1 MQASY
6 AKKRTGRVQKRQRK
20 TRGAKKDTVL
30 QRLRRSSYRC
40 AGAQTSR
47 NKRVLETR
55 CKSSSMDLLRLEGK
69 KNYVFHWKW
78 NSRSFRKKKEKKE
91 QGESTKTKRISQKK
105 DFEDLPRD
113 RALKFLLKQVMLRV
127 TLFHRKICDPLDSHD
142 QVSLIDYA
150 SLGYSISTYSM
161 WEGLVEGLARQPKTK
176 GEIKRTN
183 RTEL

>member
-47 NKRVLETR
+47 NKRVLEIR
-55 CKSSSMDLLRLEGK
+55 RKSSSTDLLRLEGK
-69 KNYVFHWKW
+69 KTMLFIESGIRV
-78 NSRSFRKKKEKKE
+78 RSEKKEKKE
-91 QGESTKTKRISQKK
+91 RGKSTKTKRISQKK

-113 RALKFLLKQVMLRV
+113 RALKQVVLRV

-161 WEGLVEGLARQPKTK
+161 
-176 GEIKRTN
+176 
-183 RTEL
+183 

>member
-30 QRLRRSSYRC
+30 QRLRRSRYRC

-47 NKRVLETR
+47 NKRVLEIR
-55 CKSSSMDLLRLEGK
+55 RKSSSTDLLRLEGK
-69 KNYVFHWKW
+69 KTMLFIESGIRV
-78 NSRSFRKKKEKKE
+78 RSEKKEKKE
-91 QGESTKTKRISQKK
+91 RGKSTKTKRISQKK

-183 RTEL
+183 STEL

>member
-1 MQASY
+1 MQ
-6 AKKRTGRVQKRQRK
+6 KKNRARTKK
-20 TRGAKKDTVL
+20 TEKNERDKKDTVL

-55 CKSSSMDLLRLEGK
+55 RKSSSTDLLRLEGK
-69 KNYVFHWKW
+69 KKLCFSLKVEFA
-78 NSRSFRKKKEKKE
+78 FVQKKKEKKE

-105 DFEDLPRD
+105 DFEDLPKD
-113 RALKFLLKQVMLRV
+113 RALKFLLEQVMLCV